1 MLNKTLYLRE
11 MKRSLRLLVIFAAI
25 MTMYVTIIIG
35 MYDPAMMAMLD
46 GFVKM
51 MPQMMAA
58 VGMKAGTTNL
68 LGFMI
73 SYLYGFI
80 LLIFPMVYSV
90 LRANGLIAKYADSG
104 AMVTLVAAPVKRRSV
119 ALTQLSALLSGV
131 ALLLVYATA
140 LEYAAASLSFPG
152 QLRLSE
158 LLRLNAGLLC
168 LHLFIAGVCFF
179 FSCLCSDT
187 KYSLAFGAGIPV
199 MMYILRM
206 LANMG
211 EKASVFEKLTF
222 FTLFDAGGLAAGE
235 SGAILGA
242 GLLLIGALA
251 LDAGAL
257 LVFSRKDLHI

>member
-104 AMVTLVAAPVKRRSV
+104 AMVTLVAAPVKRRSI
-119 ALTQLSALLSGV
+119 ALTQLSVLLSGMM
-131 ALLLVYATA
+131 LLLAYVTA

-222 FTLFDAGGLAAGE
+222 FTLLDAGGLAAGE

>member
-104 AMVTLVAAPVKRRSV
+104 AMVTLVAAPVKRRSI
-119 ALTQLSALLSGV
+119 ALTQLSVLLSGMM
-131 ALLLVYATA
+131 LLLAYVTGI
-140 LEYAAASLSFPG
+140 EIAAASLGFPG
-152 QLRLSE
+152 SVRPVQ
-158 LLRLNAGLLC
+158 LLRVNAGLAC

-179 FSCLCSDT
+179 FSCLFSDT
-187 KYSLAFGAGIPV
+187 RYSLGFGAGIPV
-199 MMYILRM
+199 MMYILQM
-206 LANMG
+206 LANM
-211 EKASVFEKLTF
+211 EREPSVFEKMTF

-235 SGAILGA
+235 SGALLGA
-242 GLLLIGALA
+242 GILLAGALA
-251 LDAGAL
+251 LHAGAV
-257 LVFSRKDLHI
+257 LVFCRKDLHI

>member
-11 MKRSLRLLVIFAAI
+11 MKRSVRLLVIFAAVI
-25 MTMYVTIIIG
+25 TLYVSTIIS
-35 MYDPAMMAMLD
+35 MYDPALMGMLD
-46 GFVKM
+46 GFVRVL
-51 MPQMMAA
+51 PQLMAA
-58 VGMKAGTTNL
+58 VGMTAGATTL
-68 LGFMI
+68 LGFMV

-80 LLIFPMVYSV
+80 LLIFPMLYAI
-90 LRANGLIAKYADSG
+90 LRANALVAKYVDSG
-104 AMVTLVAAPVKRRSV
+104 AMITLVAAPVKRRSI
-119 ALTQLSALLSGV
+119 ALTQLSVLLSGMM
-131 ALLLVYATA
+131 LLLAYVTA